1 MHPDRTDI
9 SDPNAS
15 GATLQRIL
23 LVDDS
28 AVQLKILAAMM
39 RHWGF
44 EVWQAESGA
53 EALALCEE
61 VAFDA
66 VLSDWMMPG
75 MTGPQL
81 IEAMRSQPALA
92 HIPALLLTAK
102 SDAESKAN
110 ATISGADAFLGKPF
124 EKW

>member
-15 GATLQRIL
+15 GSTLQRIL

-53 EALALCEE
+53 EALALCK
-61 VAFDA
+61 AFPIY
-66 VLSDWMMPG
+66 SDM
-75 MTGPQL
+75 
-81 IEAMRSQPALA
+81 
-92 HIPALLLTAK
+92 
-102 SDAESKAN
+102 
-110 ATISGADAFLGKPF
+110 
-124 EKW
+124 